1 MISSAM
7 LLLVMLPAV
16 MGHSYLA
23 KPASRNLLAHI
34 AGKEDCPHCLQS
46 GGPDNVFERGG
57 GIWPTRLAP
66 ASHGLCGDP
75 VQGSPIPMRLED
87 ETYLKAGQVT
97 ATYQPGEIA
106 EFHIAVSTHHKGH
119 YEFRICDRALDAATL
134 SDAAE
139 GQACL
144 DGHLLERAAPAED
157 CVVNDARGDCQP
169 LDPKHPER
177 WYLPPAGSH
186 TQQAGPDFDD
196 SMAPEYPSGSE
207 IHIMRYK
214 IPEDLSCSSCTL
226 QWFWSSGNSCY
237 YDGDYFDYFQMLD
250 RLGWTVADW
259 DNLVL
264 EPWANCDNRCCKTN
278 GTFGEEF
285 WNCADI
291 AVLGDVVVSTTAT
304 STMPTTSTAVNAAWE
319 PVDGGDD
326 RACRGANSGD
336 NSGNY
341 YNLLTRDTLDDCKG
355 SCAVTDGCVGIE
367 YMFRSGRCEVWTR
380 PDGIRASIAVNGI
393 TCLRYGT
400 LPSTTT
406 QNLGPFEPVDG
417 GEGRVCRGANSGD
430 NLASYFSVFSG
441 TSSLDACKVLCAN
454 TQGCVGIEYNTG
466 ARCEVWTRP
475 DGIRATVAASS
486 SFSCWRYG
494 TLPTTTMPAIG
505 SFQAVDG
512 GDGRACRGGNADD
525 NLASYYSANSASSL
539 EECQLKCA
547 AAAGCVGI
555 EFNLGGRCEVWTRP
569 EGIQASKAVW
579 GFSCFRY
586 SEPVST
592 TATTTATT
600 TTTGGGCAA
609 AWEKCGGDSWTGPT
623 CCSSG
628 YQCERESEWYSQCRP
643 VADLLQPKGRSRRQH
658 FLGTAFLQNSST
670 LHRSTEL

>member
-1 MISSAM
+1 M
-7 LLLVMLPAV
+7 
-16 MGHSYLA
+16 
-23 KPASRNLLAHI
+23 
-34 AGKEDCPHCLQS
+34 
-46 GGPDNVFERGG
+46 
-57 GIWPTRLAP
+57 
-66 ASHGLCGDP
+66 
-75 VQGSPIPMRLED
+75 
-87 ETYLKAGQVT
+87 
-97 ATYQPGEIA
+97 
-106 EFHIAVSTHHKGH
+106 
-119 YEFRICDRALDAATL
+119 
-134 SDAAE
+134 
-139 GQACL
+139 
-144 DGHLLERAAPAED
+144 
-157 CVVNDARGDCQP
+157 
-169 LDPKHPER
+169 
-177 WYLPPAGSH
+177 
-186 TQQAGPDFDD
+186 
-196 SMAPEYPSGSE
+196 
-207 IHIMRYK
+207 
-214 IPEDLSCSSCTL
+214 
-226 QWFWSSGNSCY
+226 
-237 YDGDYFDYFQMLD
+237 
-250 RLGWTVADW
+250 
-259 DNLVL
+259 
-264 EPWANCDNRCCKTN
+264 
-278 GTFGEEF
+278 
-285 WNCADI
+285 
-291 AVLGDVVVSTTAT
+291 
-304 STMPTTSTAVNAAWE
+304 
-319 PVDGGDD
+319 
-326 RACRGANSGD
+326 
-336 NSGNY
+336 
-341 YNLLTRDTLDDCKG
+341 
-355 SCAVTDGCVGIE
+355 
-367 YMFRSGRCEVWTR
+367 
-380 PDGIRASIAVNGI
+380 
-393 TCLRYGT
+393 
-400 LPSTTT
+400 
-406 QNLGPFEPVDG
+406 
-417 GEGRVCRGANSGD
+417 
-430 NLASYFSVFSG
+430 ASYFSVFSG